1 MKAFNLI
8 LALFFTGLFPL
19 VAGAAEP
26 GFVPTPRV
34 DERVELLGIVFRLA
48 GIQEYQCEAFKQY
61 DDDIQEHFGKMK
73 NHAAIRS
80 AKMLRRMR
88 GIGYNAIVD
97 FGAHLTIRDGHVEI
111 ADENSGLTLDGMD
124 PRWTKEVAV
133 AFAGILDDF
142 YVKSRFREFY
152 ESHRELYD
160 QLEKRFTS
168 ISDKIDYGWFE
179 KFYGVNNLENFRL
192 ILCLTS
198 ESNNYGG
205 TCKYRDGHETYF
217 AFIGES
223 GLELPVDETSTIHL
237 IVHEFSHSFCNPL
250 VKKYRADLLPRAK
263 KLFPFI
269 REAMELQNY
278 TTPEIVWYEYLVR
291 SCENRYL
298 RTHNQTRFANQLLA
312 YQKQCSFIWLDKL
325 IEELASYEKERDRFP
340 TLDSF
345 MPEIV
350 KLQDAVISDEFLAEL
365 QRQEEARPKV
375 ISTTPER
382 NAKNVDPALTEI
394 SATFDRPMRT
404 WSYAWCTM
412 DGNKTFPKLVE
423 PKVRWSDDKKTC
435 FMGTVKLEPG
445 KTYNIH
451 LNSPGNMDFASEEG
465 TPLEPILFSF
475 TTKEKE

>member
-1 MKAFNLI
+1 MKASNLL
-8 LALFFTGLFPL
+8 LALFFTGLFPF
-19 VAGAAEP
+19 VVSAAEP

-73 NHAAIRS
+73 NHAAILS
-80 AKMLRRMR
+80 AQILRRMR
-88 GIGYNAIVD
+88 GVGYNAVVD
-97 FGAHLTIRDGHVEI
+97 FGVHLTIRDGHVELS
-111 ADENSGLTLDGMD
+111 DENSGLTLDGMD
-124 PRWTKEVAV
+124 SRWTKEAAV
-133 AFAGILDDF
+133 TFAKVLDDF
-142 YVKSRFREFY
+142 YVESRFHEFF
-152 ESHRELYD
+152 ESHQELYG

-168 ISDKIDYGWFE
+168 ISEKIDYGWFE

-205 TCKYRDGHETYF
+205 TCKYRDGRETYF

-223 GLELPVDETSTIHL
+223 GPELPINDIAIIHL

-250 VKKYRADLLPRAK
+250 VKKYREDLLPRAE

-269 REAMELQNY
+269 RDAMEQQNY
-278 TTPEIVWYEYLVR
+278 TTPEIVWCECLVR

-298 RTHNQTRFANQLLA
+298 RTHEYTEFADQLLS
-312 YQKQCSFIWLDKL
+312 YQEQCSFVWLDIL
-325 IEELASYEKERDRFP
+325 VEELARYEKERDRFP

-365 QRQEEARPKV
+365 QRKEEARPKV
-375 ISTTPER
+375 VSTIPEL
-382 NAKNVDPALTEI
+382 NAKNVDPALEEI
-394 SATFDRPMRT
+394 SVTFDQPMQT
-404 WSYAWCTM
+404 WSCAWCTM
-412 DGNKTFPKLVE
+412 DGGKTFPKLVE

-435 FMGTVKLEPG
+435 IMGTVKLEPG

-451 LNSPGNMDFASEEG
+451 LNSPGNMDFVSEEDA
-465 TPLEPILFSF
+465 PLEPVPFSF
-475 TTKEKE
+475 TTKEE